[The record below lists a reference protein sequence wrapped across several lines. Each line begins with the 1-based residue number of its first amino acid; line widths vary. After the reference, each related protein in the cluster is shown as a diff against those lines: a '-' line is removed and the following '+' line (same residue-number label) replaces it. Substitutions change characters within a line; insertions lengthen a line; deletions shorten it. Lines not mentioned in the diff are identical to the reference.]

1 MMSLPDEKK
10 WQLYCSQKGVDGS
23 DGGSDEPEAY
33 VDAVRN
39 LESGRVDSLVIA
51 LRTQP
56 NSFVMRFIE
65 DWDGLSAIL
74 DALASMDYQTGQGPV
89 HTALLGCLKALM
101 NHSVSKTLLKAITVI
116 TLSQKQK
123 FTFTNSFFHK
133 FFTITLSPS

>member
-1 MMSLPDEKK
+1 MFFLPCLQDELDLSATNKAAMMSLPDEKK
-10 WQLYCSQKGVDGS
+10 WQLYCSQKGVEGGS

-39 LESGRVDSLVIA
+39 LEAGRVDSLVIA

-74 DALASMDYQTGQGPV
+74 DALVSMDYQTGQGPV

-101 NHSVSKTLLKAITVI
+101 NHSVSKTL
-116 TLSQKQK
+116 
-123 FTFTNSFFHK
+123 
-133 FFTITLSPS
+133 